1 VKKEVKEE
9 VDGETSTSASL
20 SHPSLRVILPAAFAS
35 PLTRPNYPLL
45 QQIHTETSAKLT
57 LNPSVLP
64 LSTERLLIISAPSPN
79 SISLAVTRISDYL
92 QSSYE
97 HYASIQNGAKPPV
110 VYYVPLPVY
119 GTMGAPE
126 NYDLPRVIEARM
138 MTPQNPYGI
147 NPKQPLVPQQAAV
160 AGAVGGAQGA
170 AQGVG
175 GQVYQQGPTQVPGP
189 TVGAQPHGIQPA
201 VVGPGGQLT
210 QQIFIPNDMVGAI
223 IGKGGAKINEIRQMS
238 GSHMYVPSLSTFFG
252 SSMLIGVVKSMS
264 RLRTAMS
271 DWLRLRV
278 HRMRIRWR
286 CICYI
291 PDLKLKS
298 IECRTCRDIHGKEGL
313 IFLL

>member
-1 VKKEVKEE
+1 M
-9 VDGETSTSASL
+9 
-20 SHPSLRVILPAAFAS
+20 ILPAAFAS

-45 QQIHTETSAKLT
+45 RQIHAETTATLT

-64 LSTERLLIISAPSPN
+64 LSTERLLVITATSTTA
-79 SISLAVTRISDYL
+79 ISLSVQRISEYL

-110 VYYVPLPVY
+110 VFYTPLPVY
-119 GTMGAPE
+119 GTLGGPE

-160 AGAVGGAQGA
+160 APQA
-170 AQGVG
+170 AQGP
-175 GQVYQQGPTQVPGP
+175 QVFQQGPTQVPGP
-189 TVGAQPHGIQPA
+189 TVGGAQPHGIQPA

-238 GSHMYVPSLSTFFG
+238 GSHMYVPFPFPLLWGGF
-252 SSMLIGVVKSMS
+252 VVE
-264 RLRTAMS
+264 L
-271 DWLRLRV
+271 
-278 HRMRIRWR
+278 
-286 CICYI
+286 C
-291 PDLKLKS
+291 
-298 IECRTCRDIHGKEGL
+298 
-313 IFLL
+313 

>member
-1 VKKEVKEE
+1 MKNEVKEE
-9 VDGETSTSASL
+9 VENEASTSTSTL
-20 SHPSLRVILPAAFAS
+20 SSHLSLRVILPAAFAS

-45 QQIHTETSAKLT
+45 HQIHTETTAQLT

-64 LSTERLLIISAPSPN
+64 LSTERLLVISASSTP
-79 SISLAVTRISDYL
+79 SISLAVTRISEYL
-92 QSSYE
+92 QSSHE

-119 GTMGAPE
+119 GTLGAPE

-147 NPKQPLVPQQAAV
+147 NPKQPLGPQQAAV
-160 AGAVGGAQGA
+160 GGGVPQQVAQGA
-170 AQGVG
+170 G

-238 GSHMYVPSLSTFFG
+238 GSHMYVPLFLVQG
-252 SSMLIGVVKSMS
+252 MLIG
-264 RLRTAMS
+264 
-271 DWLRLRV
+271 
-278 HRMRIRWR
+278 
-286 CICYI
+286 
-291 PDLKLKS
+291 
-298 IECRTCRDIHGKEGL
+298 
-313 IFLL
+313 